1 MMSRFKSLYAA
12 FSLLIALQLYQVV
25 MKSFNDFYFNLFA
38 LGAMA
43 LLVSVLGWMAGVR
56 RAVVIIWALLVLAL
70 VLAVWVTVWNGP
82 PGML

>member
-1 MMSRFKSLYAA
+1 MMSRFKYLYAA

-38 LGAMA
+38 LGASVVLA
-43 LLVSVLGWMAGVR
+43 SVLGWMAGVR
-56 RAVVIIWALLVLAL
+56 RAVVIIWALLVLSL